1 MAHEPTPVDVTFGP
15 PMEIA
20 DAELAASE
28 ALVDNTAGSVHSW
41 DLVTGA
47 DGPGTRMTLFTAGCG
62 LRCQFCQNP
71 DTWRMKDGVRHTVDE
86 VLARVTRYATVMKVT
101 GGGLTISGGEPLLQ
115 AKFVT
120 QIFRRAHDLNIHTAL
135 DTAGLLGSRLT
146 DDDLNYI
153 DLVLLDIKSG
163 IPETYKRVTGRPL
176 QPTLDF
182 ARAPFAAG
190 QDHVD
195 PLCTGARP
203 HGRRRERRRDRQVC
217 RHAGRRGAH
226 GDPAVPPDGQGQVGG
241 DGRAVPAGRHGSRPR
256 PSSSRESRRNLSP
269 TVCPSRWPS
278 LTRGARA
285 AFTLYTQGGIVFA

>member
-1 MAHEPTPVDVTFGP
+1 MTNESVPVDVTLGP

-28 ALVDNTAGSVHSW
+28 RLVDNTAGSVHSW

-62 LRCQFCQNP
+62 LRCQYCQNP

-86 VLARVTRYATVMKVT
+86 VMARVTRYSTIMKVT

-120 QIFRRAHDLNIHTAL
+120 QVFRRASDLNIHTAL

-153 DLVLLDIKSG
+153 DLTLLDIKSG
-163 IPETYKRVTGRPL
+163 LPDTYKRVTGKPL

-182 ARAPFAAG
+182 AERLSRLGKTTWIRFVLVPGLTDAEENVDAIGRFVATLDGVEHMEILPFHQMGKAKWAATGEPYLLGDTKAPT
-190 QDHVD
+190 
-195 PLCTGARP
+195 PELIARVKA
-203 HGRRRERRRDRQVC
+203 QL
-217 RHAGRRGAH
+217 
-226 GDPAVPPDGQGQVGG
+226 
-241 DGRAVPAGRHGSRPR
+241 
-256 PSSSRESRRNLSP
+256 ESYGLP
-269 TVCPSRWPS
+269 VKV
-278 LTRGARA
+278 A
-285 AFTLYTQGGIVFA
+285 

>member
-1 MAHEPTPVDVTFGP
+1 MTNESVPVDVTLGP

-28 ALVDNTAGSVHSW
+28 RLVDNTAGSVHSW

-62 LRCQFCQNP
+62 LRCQYCQNP

-86 VLARVTRYATVMKVT
+86 VMARVTRYSTIMKVT

-120 QIFRRAHDLNIHTAL
+120 QVFRRASDLNIHTAL

-153 DLVLLDIKSG
+153 DLTLLDIKSG
-163 IPETYKRVTGRPL
+163 LPDTYKRVTGKPL

-182 ARAPFAAG
+182 AERLSRLGKTTWIRFVLVPGLTDAEENVDAIGRFVATLDGVERMEILPFHQMGKAKWAATGEPYLLGDTKAPT
-190 QDHVD
+190 
-195 PLCTGARP
+195 PELIARVKA
-203 HGRRRERRRDRQVC
+203 QL
-217 RHAGRRGAH
+217 
-226 GDPAVPPDGQGQVGG
+226 
-241 DGRAVPAGRHGSRPR
+241 
-256 PSSSRESRRNLSP
+256 ESYGLP
-269 TVCPSRWPS
+269 VKV
-278 LTRGARA
+278 A
-285 AFTLYTQGGIVFA
+285 

>member
-1 MAHEPTPVDVTFGP
+1 MTNESVPFDPALGP

-62 LRCQFCQNP
+62 LRCQYCQNP

-86 VLARVTRYATVMKVT
+86 VMARVTRYSTIMKVT

-115 AKFVT
+115 SKFVT
-120 QIFRRAHDLNIHTAL
+120 QIFRRASDLNIHTAL

-163 IPETYKRVTGRPL
+163 LPDTYKRVTGRPL

-182 ARAPFAAG
+182 AERLSRLGKTTWIRFVLVPGLTDDEENVDAIGKFVATLDGVERMEILPFHQMGKAKWEATGEPYLLGDTKAPSPELIARVRA
-190 QDHVD
+190 Q
-195 PLCTGARP
+195 L
-203 HGRRRERRRDRQVC
+203 
-217 RHAGRRGAH
+217 
-226 GDPAVPPDGQGQVGG
+226 
-241 DGRAVPAGRHGSRPR
+241 
-256 PSSSRESRRNLSP
+256 ESYGLP
-269 TVCPSRWPS
+269 VKV
-278 LTRGARA
+278 A
-285 AFTLYTQGGIVFA
+285 

>member
-1 MAHEPTPVDVTFGP
+1 MTSEPASVPLLQAP
-15 PMEIA
+15 PMDVA
-20 DAELAASE
+20 DAELRASE
-28 ALVDNTAGSVHSW
+28 AIVDNAAGSVHSW

-86 VLARVTRYATVMKVT
+86 VMARVTRYATIMKVT

-115 AKFVT
+115 VKFVT

-135 DTAGLLGSRLT
+135 DTAGLLGFRLT

-163 IPETYKRVTGRPL
+163 IPETYQRVTGRPL

-182 ARAPFAAG
+182 AERLSRLGKTTWIRFVLVPGLTDAVENVEAIGKFVATLDGVQRMEILPFH
-190 QDHVD
+190 QM
-195 PLCTGARP
+195 
-203 HGRRRERRRDRQVC
+203 
-217 RHAGRRGAH
+217 
-226 GDPAVPPDGQGQVGG
+226 
-241 DGRAVPAGRHGSRPR
+241 GRAKWAATGEPYLLADTPTPTPELIARVKAQF
-256 PSSSRESRRNLSP
+256 ESYGLP
-269 TVCPSRWPS
+269 VKV
-278 LTRGARA
+278 A
-285 AFTLYTQGGIVFA
+285 

>member
-1 MAHEPTPVDVTFGP
+1 MAQESTPVDVTFGP
-15 PMEIA
+15 PMEVA
-20 DAELAASE
+20 DEELAASE
-28 ALVDNTAGSVHSW
+28 AIVDNTAGSVHSW

-86 VLARVTRYATVMKVT
+86 VMARVTRYATVMKVT

-176 QPTLDF
+176 QPTFDF
-182 ARAPFAAG
+182 AERLSRLGKTMWVRFVLVPDLTDAEENVDAIGKFVATLDGVERMEILPFHQMGKAKWEATGEPYMLADTEAPS
-190 QDHVD
+190 
-195 PLCTGARP
+195 PELIARVKA
-203 HGRRRERRRDRQVC
+203 QL
-217 RHAGRRGAH
+217 
-226 GDPAVPPDGQGQVGG
+226 
-241 DGRAVPAGRHGSRPR
+241 
-256 PSSSRESRRNLSP
+256 ESYGLP
-269 TVCPSRWPS
+269 VKV
-278 LTRGARA
+278 A
-285 AFTLYTQGGIVFA
+285 